1 MLQSIRDK
9 AQGWIAYVIV
19 FLISIPFALWGIHE
33 YTGGGSEPAVA
44 KVGDQEIT
52 ERALLNRVNS
62 LRNNLLN
69 QFNGRMPPLFTEE
82 VLREQAL
89 NTMVNNELLVQK
101 AADLNVS
108 AGDAMV
114 TDEIRNV
121 EAFQV
126 GGVFD
131 QEAYKRAVNI
141 SGLSTRAFEE
151 QTRAGLSTRLIR
163 RAISESEPV
172 TDTEID
178 ALLKLKNQKRVIS
191 WLTVNAVKITDV
203 PEVTDADIENYFN
216 ENKELFPKP
225 EQVRLEYIEL
235 TLDTIAA
242 GVTIDEELV
251 RAYYDD
257 PEKQKQFISEERRD
271 MRHILIKVDDNR
283 TDEEAGKEAQ
293 RILDELRAGG
303 DFAELAKQYS
313 EDQGSGSRGGDLG
326 LVKRGVM
333 VKPFEDAAFALEKDQ
348 LSNPV
353 RSRFGY
359 HIIEVTGIEGG
370 ELQPFDEVRQQ
381 IADELKREEARKL
394 FADKYDQ
401 LGNLSYATPDSLEPA
416 AEALGIPVQ
425 QSDWVPKTGGTGPL
439 SNAAIISTVFSP
451 DALENRL
458 NSEIIEL
465 SVDDYIVVRVIDYE
479 PETIRPL
486 EEVRDEIRVTLEAE
500 NRKNLVEEKA
510 RSLLAEIETGK
521 RLDEVAADGDYSF
534 DNEKEIGREEADV
547 APQIRGKAFSMAP
560 AEGAAPVWDIV
571 ELANGGYAVVG
582 LHSVTDGDVAAV
594 SQQERDSLRQSISV
608 DRGRE
613 MFASYVDELREEIGV
628 RMIEN

>member
-52 ERALLNRVNS
+52 ERALLNRVNI
-62 LRNNLLN
+62 LRNSLLE
-69 QFNGRMPPLFTEE
+69 QFNGRIPPLFTEE
-82 VLREQAL
+82 ILREQAL
-89 NTMVNNELLVQK
+89 NTIVDNELLVQK

-108 AGDAMV
+108 AGDVMV
-114 TDEIRNV
+114 MDEIRNV

-141 SGLSTRAFEE
+141 SGMSTRAFEE
-151 QTRAGLSTRLIR
+151 QTRAGLATRLIR
-163 RAISESEPV
+163 TAISESEPI
-172 TDTEID
+172 TDAEID
-178 ALLKLKNQKRVIS
+178 ALLKLKNQKRTVS

-203 PEVTDADIENYFN
+203 PEVTDADIENYYN
-216 ENKELFPKP
+216 ENKEMFPKP

-242 GVTIDEELV
+242 GVTIDEETI

-257 PEKQKQFISEERRD
+257 PEKQKQFISEESRD
-271 MRHILIKVDDNR
+271 IRHILIKVDENR
-283 TDEEAGKEAQ
+283 SDEEARQEAQ

-313 EDQGSGSRGGDLG
+313 EDQGSGSRGGELG
-326 LVKRGVM
+326 PVKRGVM

-348 LSNPV
+348 LSDLV
-353 RSRFGY
+353 RTRFGY
-359 HIIEVTGIEGG
+359 HIIEVTDIEGG

-381 IADELKREEARKL
+381 IADELKREEARER
-394 FADKYDQ
+394 FADKYDE

-416 AEALGIPVQ
+416 AEALGIPAQ

-439 SNAAIISTVFSP
+439 SNAAIISTVFSQ

-486 EEVRDEIRVTLEAE
+486 EEVRDQIRVTLEAE

-521 RLDEVAADGDYSF
+521 SLDEVAAEGDYSF
-534 DNEKEIGREEADV
+534 ENEKEIGREEADL
-547 APQIRGKAFSMAP
+547 ATQIRDKAFSMAP
-560 AEGAAPVWDIV
+560 AEGGAPVWDIA
-571 ELANGGYAVVG
+571 ELPNGSYALVG
-582 LHSVTDGDVAAV
+582 LHSVTDGDAATV
-594 SQQERDSLRQSISV
+594 SQQERDSLRQRISGQ
-608 DRGRE
+608 RGRE
-613 MFASYVDELREEIGV
+613 MLASYIDELRGEIGV
-628 RMIEN
+628 RIIEN